1 MLDQLGDIDSRKS
14 TTSYIFSLS
23 RDLATNNI
31 VSWNSMLQK
40 SVALSTC
47 EAEYIAIK
55 EAIREAIY
63 LANLFNYLNDR
74 LGLGYTPSK
83 PTILV
88 DNKAAIKLA
97 ENPEFHKRTKHIDI
111 QYHYIRDQVKQKRV
125 DVQYVPTKL
134 QLADFLTK
142 NVRREIFEDLK
153 NLANLRE
160 EIQEDIYLA
169 ILQQY
174 IYISIL
180 STLLISILYCYL
192 HYSIKITGE
201 YQILGK
207 MPKLDSWISIRYQA
221 RCLSIQ
227 GKDDKAVRQHIK
239 PDS

>member
-1 MLDQLGDIDSRKS
+1 
-14 TTSYIFSLS
+14 
-23 RDLATNNI
+23 
-31 VSWNSMLQK
+31 MLQK

-47 EAEYIAIK
+47 EAEYIAMK

-142 NVRREIFEDLK
+142 NVRREIFKDLK

-160 EIQEDIYLA
+160 IEI
-169 ILQQY
+169 
-174 IYISIL
+174 
-180 STLLISILYCYL
+180 
-192 HYSIKITGE
+192 
-201 YQILGK
+201 
-207 MPKLDSWISIRYQA
+207 
-221 RCLSIQ
+221 
-227 GKDDKAVRQHIK
+227 
-239 PDS
+239 